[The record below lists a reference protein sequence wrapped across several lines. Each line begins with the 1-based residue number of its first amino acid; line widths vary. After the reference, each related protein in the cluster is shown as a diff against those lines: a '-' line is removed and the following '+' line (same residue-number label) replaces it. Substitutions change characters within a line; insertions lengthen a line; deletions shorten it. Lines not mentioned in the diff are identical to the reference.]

1 MWEFLGLSVNVVAL
15 FQHCCINIVDVMT
28 TRSKQGSV
36 VKQAKEN
43 NTKIIDLLQHMQCQ
57 ALDSV
62 TVNSPVEGV
71 TGQGFET

>member
-1 MWEFLGLSVNVVAL
+1 
-15 FQHCCINIVDVMT
+15 MT

-71 TGQGFET
+71 TGQQGFEP